1 MRSGG
6 MSPDKVAGI
15 LRRIAAKIDASERPS
30 TGAVRHD
37 LKILASVLVRQQ
49 RVERVAREML
59 RIAEDDL
66 EVSLWDTDEGKDLK
80 EGMQFTYKQDT
91 VDKLVPALKSL
102 KHDVDDFLTELR
114 REPGDKKVAPTDED
128 VVTSAPPRR

>member
-1 MRSGG
+1 

-15 LRRIAAKIDASERPS
+15 LRRIASKIDASQQPS
-30 TGAVRHD
+30 TTAVRRD
-37 LKILASVLVRQQ
+37 LKVLAAVLVRDQ
-49 RVERVAREML
+49 RIERVAREMI
-59 RIAEDDL
+59 RIAEDDV

-102 KHDVDDFLTELR
+102 KHDVDDFLVELR
-114 REPGDKKVAPTDED
+114 REPGDKAVAPIDED
-128 VVTSAPPRR
+128 VITSAPPRR